1 MSFLPARIVIRLA
14 LTVGIAGLV
23 AGCFQPLYGDRSAT
37 GGPNVMAALAGV
49 QIMQI
54 PAPNGSP
61 ESRLA
66 VEVRNKL
73 LFDFGSDTNPVK
85 PTHQLRIRLA
95 STRLSVIVDVTTA
108 RPDVENYGL
117 NATYEL
123 VDLATNK
130 VVLTDTTMSRVSVD
144 VPGQEQRFAR
154 QRGLRDAET
163 RASQT
168 VAESIRNRLASYFTA
183 GT

>member
-1 MSFLPARIVIRLA
+1 MSPVTLAHCQDCCSRLA
-14 LTVGIAGLV
+14 IAATT
-23 AGCFQPLYGDRSAT
+23 AGCFQPLYGDRST
-37 GGPNVMAALAGV
+37 VGGPNIKTALAGV
-49 QIMQI
+49 DVMQI
-54 PAPNGSP
+54 PAANGTP

-66 VEVRNKL
+66 VEVRNKSAVRL
-73 LFDFGSDTNPVK
+73 RHRHAPVK
-85 PTHQLRIRLA
+85 PTHQLRIRLS

-123 VDLATNK
+123 VDLRTDK
-130 VVLTDTTMSRVSVD
+130 IVVKDTTMSRVSVD
-144 VPGQEQRFAR
+144 MPGQQQRFAR

-163 RASQT
+163 RAAEMI
-168 VAESIRNRLASYFTA
+168 AESIRNRLASYFTA

>member
-1 MSFLPARIVIRLA
+1 MPSLTIRLARLA
-14 LTVGIAGLV
+14 LTIAIAATT
-23 AGCFQPLYGDRSAT
+23 AGCFEPLYGDRT
-37 GGPNVMAALAGV
+37 TLGGPNVKAALTGV
-49 QIMQI
+49 EVMQI
-54 PAPNGSP
+54 PAANGSP

-73 LFDFGSDTNPVK
+73 LFDFGTDTTPVK
-85 PTHQLRIRLA
+85 PTHQLRIRLS

-123 VDLATNK
+123 VDLRTNK
-130 VVLTDTTMSRVSVD
+130 VVVNDTTMSRVSVD
-144 VPGQEQRFAR
+144 VPGQQQRFAR

-163 RASQT
+163 RAAET
-168 VAESIRNRLASYFTA
+168 IAESIRNRLASYFTA

>member
-1 MSFLPARIVIRLA
+1 MSFLPARIVVRLA
-14 LTVGIAGLV
+14 LIVGLGALV

-37 GGPNVMAALAGV
+37 GGPNVMASLAGV
-49 QIMQI
+49 QIMDI
-54 PAPNGSP
+54 PAASASP
-61 ESRLA
+61 EARLA
-66 VEVRNKL
+66 VELRNKL
-73 LFDFGSDTNPVK
+73 LFAFGSDTHPTK
-85 PTHQLRIRLA
+85 PTHQLRIRLS

-130 VVLTDTTMSRVSVD
+130 VVLTDNTMSRVSVD
-144 VPGQEQRFAR
+144 VPGQQQRFAR

-163 RASQT
+163 RAAET
-168 VAESIRNRLASYFTA
+168 IAESIRNRLASYFTA